1 MSGPND
7 GCRFNSVASERVH
20 EHSQV
25 ATLPGPKALGDK
37 DAG

>member
-1 MSGPND
+1 MD
-7 GCRFNSVASERVH
+7 RMTTAVFESVASEWAH

-25 ATLPGPKALGDK
+25 ATLPRPKALGDK